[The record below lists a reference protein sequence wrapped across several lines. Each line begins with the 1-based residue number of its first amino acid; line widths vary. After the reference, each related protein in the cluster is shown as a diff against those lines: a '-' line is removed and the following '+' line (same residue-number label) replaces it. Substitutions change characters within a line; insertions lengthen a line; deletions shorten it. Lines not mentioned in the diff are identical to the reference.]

1 MFVYILRHAIAVQ
14 RGTSGYPNDDRPLT
28 EDGKEKMQKAARGIA
43 SLIDDID
50 VILTS
55 PLLRAH
61 GTAKLVAEALGA
73 DHKIEIC
80 AELLPGNSSKKL
92 LLHLAK
98 YKSLQS
104 VIIVGHEPDLSY
116 IASALLG
123 SNASIIE
130 FKKGALCC
138 IEVATLPPRNPG
150 KLHWHLQPR
159 QLRDLKKNPK
169 G

>member
-1 MFVYILRHAIAVQ
+1 MFIYILRHAIAVQ
-14 RGTSGYPNDDRPLT
+14 RGTSAYTNDDRPLT
-28 EDGKEKMQKAARGIA
+28 EDGIEKMQKAARGIA
-43 SLIDDID
+43 SLIDHID

-61 GTAKLVAEALGA
+61 DTAKLVAEARGA

-80 AELLPGNSSKKL
+80 RELLPGNSSKKL
-92 LLHLAK
+92 LLYLAK
-98 YKSLQS
+98 YKSLKN
-104 VIIVGHEPDLSY
+104 VMIVGHEPDIGY

-138 IEVATLPPRNPG
+138 IEVATLPPRSAG
-150 KLHWHLQPR
+150 KLHWHLQPK
-159 QLRDLKKNPK
+159 QLRDLKKDPK